1 MKPKLLKLTVVLFL
15 GLLAFTSCNKEEDV
29 VADPPIEKSGLQDL
43 SARLNLLSTNTL
55 VNYGINPILL
65 TKGGEGNLFD
75 VSGNNFDQIENER
88 KMRWWKRLLA
98 VFAADAMGG
107 AVGTAA
113 AGPAGGAIL
122 GIFASLEMFKETGR
136 LSVTTEENFSQYQIL
151 MDSICYNM
159 NNYVSDIDVIG
170 DCHNDVIRLILKDKN
185 YYLDENG
192 DFKQDLVIETIKNEV
207 KKYGLNIDVPSDL
220 IKTNL
225 AKIADARKDYKI
237 EDFDGQMVGY
247 SSLFTEKETANII
260 KEYIVT
266 AASLP
271 NVQAIKNYSYDF
283 EREVFGGA
291 IPEFDRNVLI
301 SGESIGK
308 NSIVG
313 WRLDYDE

>member
-207 KKYGLNIDVPSDL
+207 ISVPLKSGRIKY
-220 IKTNL
+220 
-225 AKIADARKDYKI
+225 
-237 EDFDGQMVGY
+237 
-247 SSLFTEKETANII
+247 
-260 KEYIVT
+260 
-266 AASLP
+266 
-271 NVQAIKNYSYDF
+271 
-283 EREVFGGA
+283 
-291 IPEFDRNVLI
+291 
-301 SGESIGK
+301 
-308 NSIVG
+308 
-313 WRLDYDE
+313 